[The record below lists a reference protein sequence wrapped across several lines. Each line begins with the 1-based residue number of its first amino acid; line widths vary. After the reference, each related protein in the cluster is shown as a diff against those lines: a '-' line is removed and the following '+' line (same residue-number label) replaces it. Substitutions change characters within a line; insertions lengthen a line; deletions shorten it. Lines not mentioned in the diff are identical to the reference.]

1 MIDYKHP
8 TKYKKIFSAGGSH
21 FLSWKKFATNPKF
34 KIELKNGDKD
44 GLCTFVVSLHTKS
57 AEKKKKMEKIGFGIF
72 NFKSNV
78 HLDGK
83 FLKTNLVENSGD
95 SVEQLPQVTK
105 RFELKPGKYVIVPF
119 TKRANQE
126 GEFLLRIF
134 SERKS
139 DLKAIVVKRRGLF
152 DIKCIK

>member
-1 MIDYKHP
+1 M
-8 TKYKKIFSAGGSH
+8 
-21 FLSWKKFATNPKF
+21 
-34 KIELKNGDKD
+34 KNGDKD

-57 AEKKKKMEKIGFGIF
+57 AEKEKKLEKIGFGIF

-78 HLDGK
+78 RLDGK

-126 GEFLLRIF
+126 GDFLLRIF
-134 SERKS
+134 SEGKS
-139 DLKAIVVKRRGLF
+139 DLKAIDFKRKGFFKRK
-152 DIKCIK
+152 ICS